1 MPTEAI
7 LNELLEAGVHYGH
20 QTKRWNP
27 KMKPYIFG
35 KRSSIHVINL
45 EQTAD
50 QLVDAQNYLG
60 NLVRKGGKI
69 LFVGTKRQAKD
80 SVKEA
85 AEACGQFYVNERWL
99 GGTLTNLATIRK
111 SIARMIEIEELQK
124 SPDFRKVP
132 KKEAASMNRE
142 LAKLHRNLNG
152 LRGMERPPACL
163 VIIDTHRE
171 HIAVS
176 EARRLGLTT
185 VALVDTNSDPEQI
198 DYPIPGNDDAIRSV
212 RVVLQKL
219 VDAILGS
226 MEGYTLASF
235 GHAGGVT
242 HDETTPD
249 QVSVAASEPETAPVP
264 EVVAEVPAP
273 APAPAPVAAKPASL
287 DVVDA

>member
-1 MPTEAI
+1 MSKEAI

-27 KMKPYIFG
+27 KMKQYIFG

-50 QLVDAQNYLG
+50 QLVGAQNYLG
-60 NLVRKGGKI
+60 NCVRKGGKV

-80 SVKEA
+80 AVKEA

-124 SPDFRKVP
+124 SADFRKVP
-132 KKEAASMNRE
+132 KKEAAAMNRE

-152 LRGMERPPACL
+152 LRGMERPPTCL

-185 VALVDTNSDPEQI
+185 VALVDTNSDPEAI

-219 VDAILGS
+219 VDAILS
-226 MEGYTLASF
+226 SQEGHSIATY
-235 GHAGGVT
+235 GREAGI
-242 HDETTPD
+242 
-249 QVSVAASEPETAPVP
+249 TADDF
-264 EVVAEVPAP
+264 AP
-273 APAPAPVAAKPASL
+273 APDNVSVEPEVKKEVEPANAAE
-287 DVVDA
+287 VVDA